1 MKRVSLLL
9 SCGALAGLLP
19 LSAADL
25 AGAHSVYIL
34 QMSHGMDQYLANRL
48 TNDHVFQVVTDPKV
62 ADVILT
68 DHIGDTFEQQLD
80 TLLNPEPVK
89 KADPPLNPEPVKKVD
104 PAPAKDAEK
113 NPDKN
118 ADKNLEK
125 SAGPLLPFDSETKL
139 PPVRSTF
146 GVSKG
151 TFFLVDPKSHQVIW
165 SVYDLA
171 KASDSKELDRTAS
184 DIVSR
189 LKKDLNSKK

>member
-9 SCGALAGLLP
+9 PCFVAAGWLP

-25 AGAHSVYIL
+25 AGVRSVYIL
-34 QMSHGMDQYLANRL
+34 QMSRGMDQYLANRL

-62 ADVILT
+62 ADAILT
-68 DHIGDTFEQQLD
+68 DHIGDTFEEQLD
-80 TLLNPEPVK
+80 ALLPS
-89 KADPPLNPEPVKKVD
+89 PEPVKKVEPPPPSD
-104 PAPAKDAEK
+104 KDK
-113 NPDKN
+113 DKN
-118 ADKNLEK
+118 KN
-125 SAGPLLPFDSETKL
+125 AGPLLPIDPDAKL

-151 TFFLVDPKSHQVIW
+151 TFFLVNPKSHQVIW

-171 KASDSKELDRTAS
+171 KGSDSKELDRTAS

-189 LKKDLNSKK
+189 LKKELNTKK